1 MAGGRTALADRL
13 VDGLRRN
20 RGDAEVL
27 RAEVVALAR
36 HGGHAE
42 GLLAVAVTGALGS
55 REEWPAPWRELL
67 RTLRRHPVPDV
78 RDAALEETTA
88 HE

>member
-1 MAGGRTALADRL
+1 MVLAG
-13 VDGLRRN
+13 
-20 RGDAEVL
+20 
-27 RAEVVALAR
+27 

-42 GLLAVAVTGALGS
+42 MLPAVAVTGALGG
-55 REEWPAPWRELL
+55 REEWPAPWRELP
-67 RTLRRHPVPDV
+67 RTPRRHPVPDV